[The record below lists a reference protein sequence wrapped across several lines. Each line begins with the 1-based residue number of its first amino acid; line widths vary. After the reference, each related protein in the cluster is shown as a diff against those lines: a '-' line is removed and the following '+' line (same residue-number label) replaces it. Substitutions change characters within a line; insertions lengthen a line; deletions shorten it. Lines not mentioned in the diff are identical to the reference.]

1 MKVTLKSN
9 LPLRKITVGTLAGI
23 VTGGIIAWIEESLQV
38 NVPAGAAAI
47 LAVVVSFWVSYSIPL
62 YSQEL
67 ITLELE
73 DLEQIPHS
81 TYREVVLEKEEMEDS
96 CMIG

>member
-23 VTGGIIAWIEESLQV
+23 VTGGIVAWIEESLQV

-62 YSQEL
+62 YSHEL

-73 DLEQIPHS
+73 DLEQIHHS
-81 TYREVVLEKEEMEDS
+81 KYREVVLEKEEMEEP
-96 CMIG
+96 CMDG

>member
-23 VTGGIIAWIEESLQV
+23 ATGGIIAWIEECLQV
-38 NVPAGAAAI
+38 NVPAGVAAI
-47 LAVVVSFWVSYSIPL
+47 LAVVVSFWVSYSMPL
-62 YSQEL
+62 YTHEL

-81 TYREVVLEKEEMEDS
+81 IYREVVLEKEEMEEP
-96 CMIG
+96 CMVR